1 MATALAAVPGGR
13 DLWRV
18 AIIATGAAAILAPV
32 ALVVYQSF
40 LSAPFF
46 SARARFSLD
55 GYAFVLAD
63 EDFWVAGLNSVIL
76 AASMVA
82 IAVPVG
88 AALAY
93 LVVRTDLPDGF
104 HAPRVKSVSSAPAV
118 VSSPLFGPGPS
129 TTARPH
135 VRLAATGRR

>member
-1 MATALAAVPGGR
+1 MATALAAAPGRR
-13 DLWRV
+13 DLWRI
-18 AIIATGAAAILAPV
+18 AIIASGAAAILAPV

-55 GYAFVLAD
+55 GYEFVLAD
-63 EDFWVAGLNSVIL
+63 EDFWAAGLNSVVL

-93 LVVRTDLPDGF
+93 LVVRTAARTAGARD
-104 HAPRVKSVSSAPAV
+104 PRSRAAVRSPMVLAFGSWSA
-118 VSSPLFGPGPS
+118 S
-129 TTARPH
+129 
-135 VRLAATGRR
+135 GRSGS